1 MGSGKGCCT
10 NVVTLYQPALPPI
23 SMDSTTVL
31 HSLVFLTRVFAVGAF
46 VIISFVLASLL
57 EGEVARAWA
66 GEIRRIVKRD
76 TAERK

>member
-1 MGSGKGCCT
+1 
-10 NVVTLYQPALPPI
+10 
-23 SMDSTTVL
+23 MDSTTVL

>member
-1 MGSGKGCCT
+1 
-10 NVVTLYQPALPPI
+10 
-23 SMDSTTVL
+23 MDSTTVL

-57 EGEVARAWA
+57 EGELARAWA

>member
-23 SMDSTTVL
+23 SMDSTTGL

>member
-1 MGSGKGCCT
+1 
-10 NVVTLYQPALPPI
+10 
-23 SMDSTTVL
+23 MDSTTVL

-76 TAERK
+76 AAERK